1 MFFGRCLGTSG
12 KKRGI
17 ALQSKLRLLVEEP
30 GDRSAAGALFA
41 TLHTELR
48 RLSKRELAR
57 RGEELSPGATTL
69 LHQAYLEI
77 AANDQA
83 VFPNRGRF
91 MAYASRVMRGLII
104 DHARH
109 RSALKGGGEFH
120 ITSQIRSK
128 ITSAESVLEHPVDD
142 RELVLIGDAL
152 EELAKSEPFLVE
164 VVDLNF
170 FCGFTFAEIAA
181 MKNLSERTVQRQ
193 WVKARI
199 YLYRRLAKG
208 VEL

>member
-1 MFFGRCLGTSG
+1 
-12 KKRGI
+12 
-17 ALQSKLRLLVEEP
+17 LQSKLRLLVEEP

-109 RSALKGGGEFH
+109 RSAQKGGGEFH
-120 ITSQIRSK
+120 IASHITSK

-152 EELAKSEPFLVE
+152 EELAKSEPSLVE
-164 VVDLNF
+164 VVDLKF

-181 MKNLSERTVQRQ
+181 MKNLSQRTVQRQ
-193 WVKARI
+193 WEKARI

-208 VEL
+208 VER

>member
-1 MFFGRCLGTSG
+1 MFFGRCLGTSR

-17 ALQSKLRLLVEEP
+17 ALQSKLRLLVEEA

-41 TLHTELR
+41 TLHSELR
-48 RLSKRELAR
+48 RLSKRELGR

-104 DHARH
+104 DQARH
-109 RSALKGGGEFH
+109 RSAQKRGGEFH
-120 ITSQIRSK
+120 ITSN
-128 ITSAESVLEHPVDD
+128 ITFRESVLEHPVDD

-152 EELAKSEPFLVE
+152 EELAKSEPSLVE
-164 VVDLNF
+164 VVDLKF
-170 FCGFTFAEIAA
+170 FCGYTFAEIAA
-181 MKNLSERTVQRQ
+181 IKNLSERTVQRQ
-193 WVKARI
+193 WEKARI
-199 YLYRRLAKG
+199 YLYRRLAKD